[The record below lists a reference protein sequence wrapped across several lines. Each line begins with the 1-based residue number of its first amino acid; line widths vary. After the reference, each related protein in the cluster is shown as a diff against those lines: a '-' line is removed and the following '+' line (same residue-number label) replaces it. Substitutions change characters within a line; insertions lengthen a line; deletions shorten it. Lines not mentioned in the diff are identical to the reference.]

1 VVHGWSLPPYFAD
14 GAAPDQVLN
23 EELAHAETS
32 AIESAL
38 APWREKFSGVE
49 VIEQNA
55 IGNAGS
61 HLVDAAADASLVVV
75 GRRIRHAPIGTRI
88 GPVTHAVLHHSTA
101 PVAVIPHN

>member
-75 GRRIRHAPIGTRI
+75 GRRIGTLRSAPASGLSPTLCCTTPRRR
-88 GPVTHAVLHHSTA
+88 SR
-101 PVAVIPHN
+101 